1 MSLWSWV
8 CGWSDHGDSV
18 VVVMIHLSLVVLD
31 LLWGLVV
38 VVDGWSVLIVEWIG
52 MLGLVSVK
60 SQVG

>member
-1 MSLWSWV
+1 MVGVITGTLSW
-8 CGWSDHGDSV
+8 WL
-18 VVVMIHLSLVVLD
+18 MIYLGLVVLD

>member
-1 MSLWSWV
+1 MVGVITGTLSW
-8 CGWSDHGDSV
+8 WL
-18 VVVMIHLSLVVLD
+18 MIYLGLVVLD
-31 LLWGLVV
+31 LLWGLVLWGLVV